1 MLDRINYGPI
11 GITDC
16 NPCRGEVHLESRES
30 RINEQIRVSQV
41 RLIDENGEQLGI
53 VSTYDA
59 RRQAQEKGLDLVEIA
74 PQAQPPV
81 CKIMNYGKFRYSKEK
96 QEKKNRKAQIKVK
109 ELKLRPGI
117 ADNDIM
123 IKVSHAKEFLS
134 EGNKVKVT
142 CMFRGREMA
151 HTEIG
156 EAAMQRFVD
165 ELKDFAMVEIPPK
178 MTGRSLCLVL
188 APAKQTKGDD
198 RAKNEN

>member
-1 MLDRINYGPI
+1 MFNRILNG
-11 GITDC
+11 TARVNDC
-16 NPCRGEVHLESRES
+16 NTCRGEVYLESRES

-41 RLIDENGEQLGI
+41 RLIDENGGQLGV
-53 VSTYDA
+53 VSTYEA

-96 QEKKNRKAQIKVK
+96 QEKKNRKTQIKLK

-117 ADNDIM
+117 ADNDIK
-123 IKVSHAKEFLS
+123 IKVSQAKDFLS

-156 EAAMQRFVD
+156 EAAMQRFVE
-165 ELKDFAMVEIPPK
+165 ELKEFAMIEIPPK

-188 APAKQTKGDD
+188 APAKQTKGDE

>member
-1 MLDRINYGPI
+1 
-11 GITDC
+11 
-16 NPCRGEVHLESRES
+16 
-30 RINEQIRVSQV
+30 
-41 RLIDENGEQLGI
+41 
-53 VSTYDA
+53 
-59 RRQAQEKGLDLVEIA
+59 
-74 PQAQPPV
+74 
-81 CKIMNYGKFRYSKEK
+81 
-96 QEKKNRKAQIKVK
+96 
-109 ELKLRPGI
+109 
-117 ADNDIM
+117 M
-123 IKVSHAKEFLS
+123 IKVTHAKEFLS

>member
-1 MLDRINYGPI
+1 MFNRVFNGAI

-16 NPCRGEVHLESRES
+16 NTCRGEVHLESRES

-53 VSTYDA
+53 VPTYEA
-59 RRQAQEKGLDLVEIA
+59 RRQAQDKGLDLVEIA

-134 EGNKVKVT
+134 EG
-142 CMFRGREMA
+142 
-151 HTEIG
+151 
-156 EAAMQRFVD
+156 
-165 ELKDFAMVEIPPK
+165 
-178 MTGRSLCLVL
+178 
-188 APAKQTKGDD
+188 AKQTKGDD